1 MDDNIIQILAC
12 SGAGGA
18 LATSRSIA
26 YGFYFAAAT
35 GYITIWLFRLRAP
48 TGRDWPAYW
57 SLLFLILH
65 PAWTVSAH
73 HGDCGMMKTIT
84 SLIVFVLV
92 SAFLMFQKPNKS
104 EMATPRK
111 PSD

>member
-1 MDDNIIQILAC
+1 MDDNLIQTLAC

-26 YGFYFAAAT
+26 YGFYFAAGT
-35 GYITIWLFRLRAP
+35 GYITIWLFRLRAQ

-65 PAWTVSAH
+65 PAWTVSAN
-73 HGDCGMMKTIT
+73 HGDCGIMKTIT
-84 SLIVFVLV
+84 SLVVFILV
-92 SAFLMFQKPNKS
+92 SAFLIFQICSARQYKQNK
-104 EMATPRK
+104 EA
-111 PSD
+111 